1 MAQTAMTVRM
11 DNQQKAQFD
20 KLCEQF
26 GMSANTAIN
35 IFVKAVIRSKSI
47 PFSIQAKNEEE
58 DEVTAKAKAAFQYM
72 CDTARENNIDMS
84 LDAVIDT
91 NIIVSSFITKN
102 PSSATRRVINSMLSG
117 KIKPLYNEEILDEY
131 FDVLNRSKFH
141 LSEIRIHELLNF
153 FKQYGIDSS
162 RFPYDGEMP
171 DEDDRVFYE
180 VCLSKEDSF
189 LVTGNLK
196 HFPKEPQVIT
206 AAEMMEILDNEL

>member
-84 LDAVIDT
+84 LDEI
-91 NIIVSSFITKN
+91 
-102 PSSATRRVINSMLSG
+102 
-117 KIKPLYNEEILDEY
+117 NEEIREVRRLRKERCY
-131 FDVLNRSKFH
+131 SLLLCHTCIETQPLLLQSLH
-141 LSEIRIHELLNF
+141 LLLHSLLEWRRECSYCELL
-153 FKQYGIDSS
+153 
-162 RFPYDGEMP
+162 P
-171 DEDDRVFYE
+171 
-180 VCLSKEDSF
+180 
-189 LVTGNLK
+189 
-196 HFPKEPQVIT
+196 
-206 AAEMMEILDNEL
+206 

>member
-84 LDAVIDT
+84 LDEI
-91 NIIVSSFITKN
+91 
-102 PSSATRRVINSMLSG
+102 
-117 KIKPLYNEEILDEY
+117 NEEIREVRRLRKERNGICVNQRQNVTTD
-131 FDVLNRSKFH
+131 FQQLAH
-141 LSEIRIHELLNF
+141 PTF
-153 FKQYGIDSS
+153 FKKSILLIGIA
-162 RFPYDGEMP
+162 RAANQAALTFT
-171 DEDDRVFYE
+171 
-180 VCLSKEDSF
+180 F
-189 LVTGNLK
+189 L
-196 HFPKEPQVIT
+196 F
-206 AAEMMEILDNEL
+206 EL